1 MPIGIESL
9 STEQTIYGYPFTEI
23 LATDEVRVDI
33 SDLTTAEVDAD
44 GYLKPGVHLR
54 KTGDVIA
61 AGNALYGVTIEPVKI
76 VAAGPTDASLAA
88 NTGTFP
94 VVVGT
99 IGSVNRDVV
108 EDNLGRAL
116 TADEIASYDIAGSKL
131 HLTRT

>member
-1 MPIGIESL
+1 MPIAIESRA
-9 STEQTIYGYPFTEI
+9 TEQTVYGHPFIEI

-44 GYLKPGVHLR
+44 GYLKPGAHLR
-54 KTGDVIA
+54 KTGDTIA
-61 AGNALYGVTIEPVKI
+61 SGSALYGVTIEPTKI
-76 VAAGPTDASLAA
+76 VAAAPTDASLAA

-99 IGSVNRDVV
+99 IGFVNRDVV

-131 HLTRT
+131 HLSRT